1 MQMTRRIRLFVPLL
15 VVITMFSV
23 FGFVSCGR
31 KEYTVSFDSNGGSE
45 VASIVVSYGEKI
57 QQPYSVF
64 DGEYS
69 FDGWYYGNSK
79 WDFSRSKVTSDM
91 TLTAHW
97 SQGYTE
103 GLKYALNDDGSYCV
117 TGFGE
122 AKSDYITIPS
132 VYRGTP
138 VTSIADNAFFGYNK
152 IGAVWMPDS
161 VLTVGSY
168 AFANCSSLEQIKLS
182 SSLYSIGEYAFINC
196 VSLLNIAIPQGVSE
210 IPSYCFRN
218 CKALSFPTMGNIVA
232 FCSHCF
238 SACESFTEIVIPEST
253 QFIGAEAFE
262 GCLGIES
269 ALIPEQTTELYDGIF
284 KECVSLKI
292 IVIQSPISHLEKN
305 FFAGCVSLE
314 SVQLPSTIAS
324 IGYKAFYRCSS
335 LTTLSLPASLS
346 YVEEYAF
353 SHSALSEITFGG
365 STSKWRSVTIKNHN
379 EALQSAKVICQNAS

>member
-1 MQMTRRIRLFVPLL
+1 MTRRIRLFVPLL
-15 VVITMFSV
+15 VVIAALSA
-23 FGFVSCGR
+23 FGFVSCGE

-57 QQPYSVF
+57 RQPYSVF
-64 DGEYS
+64 DGEYL
-69 FDGWYYGNSK
+69 FDGWYRGDSK

-97 SQGYTE
+97 TQGYTD
-103 GLKYALNDDGSYCV
+103 GLKYTLNDDGSYCV

-122 AKSDYITIPS
+122 AKSDYIVIPS
-132 VYRGTP
+132 VYRGAP
-138 VTSIADNAFFGYNK
+138 VTSVADNAFFGCNK
-152 IGAVWMPDS
+152 IGAIWTPDS
-161 VLTVGSY
+161 LLTVGSY

-182 SSLYSIGEYAFINC
+182 SSLYFIGEYAFINC
-196 VSLLNIAIPQGVSE
+196 VSLLNVAIPLGVSE

-218 CKALSFPTMGNIVA
+218 CKALGFPTMGNVVT
-232 FCSHCF
+232 FNSYCF
-238 SACESFTEIVIPEST
+238 SGCESIAEIVIPEST
-253 QFIGAEAFE
+253 EFIGAGAFE

-269 ALIPEQTTELYDGIF
+269 AYISERTDNLYDGVF
-284 KECVSLKI
+284 MGCTSLKVA
-292 IVIQSPISHLEKN
+292 VIQSPISHLEKN

-324 IGYKAFYRCSS
+324 IGYKAFYRCRS
-335 LTTLSLPASLS
+335 LTKLSLPASLT

-353 SHSALSEITFGG
+353 SYSELSEITFGG
-365 STSKWRSVTIKNHN
+365 SASKWRSVTIEGHN